1 MVTYR
6 NSIREISDWEQFC
19 NQKNSHEFMTQFRRD
34 MSELNAD
41 TGFLE
46 SFLQQV
52 RPEQLKLVQKIFPN
66 YEDINTELAEKI
78 ILTDISDVT
87 VENLRKDQPDL
98 FNIIEMWYVER
109 ILRKANLWNDD
120 LKNFF
125 EQI

>member
-1 MVTYR
+1 MATYR

-19 NQKNSHEFMTQFRRD
+19 NQKNSHAFMTQFRRD

-52 RPEQLKLVQKIFPN
+52 RPNQLKLVQQIFPN
-66 YEDINTELAEKI
+66 YEDINIELAEKI

-87 VENLRKDQPDL
+87 VEYLRKDQPTL
-98 FNIIEMWYVER
+98 FNMLEMWYVEG
-109 ILRKANLWNDD
+109 ILRNANLWNDTM
-120 LKNFF
+120 KNLF
-125 EQI
+125 EHM